1 MVTDEDMF
9 EAYYECLKHKGSSP
23 STINYMLDHRQDL
36 IRLADE
42 INSRT
47 YHPTTSIAFVVTR
60 PKYREVFAADFRDRV
75 VHHLIALRIEP
86 LLEQAFSDRSTAA
99 RRKVCSMAWTC

>member
-9 EAYYECLKHKGSSP
+9 EAYYQCLKHKGSSP

-36 IRLADE
+36 IRLVDE

-47 YHPTTSIAFVVTR
+47 YYPPA
-60 PKYREVFAADFRDRV
+60 
-75 VHHLIALRIEP
+75 
-86 LLEQAFSDRSTAA
+86 
-99 RRKVCSMAWTC
+99 